1 MFKFIQKLTLFVHTF
16 LSIDNISQYLAL
28 IRSWGNFLFL
38 QLDIELSLFL
48 GETKMMFLTL
58 RLQ

>member
-1 MFKFIQKLTLFVHTF
+1 MFKFIQKLTLFVHIF